1 MKRDNPRISA
11 VRPDLFLI
19 PAERPNSHTYLI
31 KGTFK
36 NILIDTG
43 LPSNFPHLQASLA
56 EVGLKPKDIQLII
69 LTHEHL
75 DHIGGAVY
83 FSESAVIA
91 AHCLAANKIS
101 IGDEFVLMNK
111 HFNLPARSF
120 SPDLW
125 LDGNNQLDLGNY
137 RLQTIHT
144 PGHCSGCLC
153 LYEPDQHLLF
163 TGDTLLAGGIFSGV
177 LTSGNI
183 SDQINSLKR
192 LQSLRAET
200 LLPGHGPISDTPADD
215 IQKAI
220 QAAMILLRDTRIL
233 FDTLNTQETF
243 QRLLSSARNRPIP
256 IIEPGCV

>member
-1 MKRDNPRISA
+1 MKPDNPRISA
-11 VRPDLFLI
+11 IRPNLFLI
-19 PAERPNSHTYLI
+19 PAERPNSHAYLI

-43 LPSNFPHLQASLA
+43 LASNFPHLEASLA
-56 EVGLKPKDIQLII
+56 EVGLRPKDIQMVI

-91 AHCLAANKIS
+91 AHFLAANKIS

-111 HFNLPARSF
+111 YFNLPARPF
-120 SPDLW
+120 SPELW
-125 LDGNNQLDLGNY
+125 LEGNNLLDLGNY

-144 PGHCSGCLC
+144 PGHCSGCLS
-153 LYEPDQHLLF
+153 LYEPDQRLLF

-192 LQSLRAET
+192 LQTLRAEI
-200 LLPGHGPISDTPADD
+200 LLPGHGPISDTPEED
-215 IQKAI
+215 IEKAI
-220 QAAMILLRDTRIL
+220 QSALDLLRDTRIL

-243 QRLLSSARNRPIP
+243 QRLFSSARNRPLP
-256 IIEPGCV
+256 MKTPVD